1 MNRQGKNR
9 IDYLDY
15 TWNCV
20 KGLCK
25 RGCSYCF
32 MQRYYKRFKLN
43 PKIRL
48 DEKELNRKFPKN
60 SCKIGICFNHDLF
73 GDWIS
78 SEWIYKIIK
87 RTEENPQHTFIFLT
101 KNPLR
106 YNNFKFPKN
115 CWLGTTVDGTIN
127 TIKNL
132 KYIQS
137 IEHFNL
143 IKFVSF
149 EPLIEITYLKEI
161 DLDFFK
167 KLDWMIVGADTNA
180 DAKKPPL
187 MWCDGFR
194 KLSRRLDIPLWIK
207 DSFINMGYPRT
218 IKEFPKR

>member
-1 MNRQGKNR
+1 MNKQGKGK
-9 IDYLDY
+9 IDYLEWD
-15 TWNCV
+15 WNPV

-25 RGCSYCF
+25 KGCSYCF

-43 PKIRL
+43 PTIRL
-48 DEKELNRKFPKN
+48 DEKELNIKFPKN
-60 SCKIGICFNHDLF
+60 PCKIGVCFNHDLF

-106 YNNFKFPKN
+106 YNDFKFPKN

-127 TIKNL
+127 TINNL
-132 KYIQS
+132 KYIQL
-137 IEHFNL
+137 IEHFDL

-161 DLDFFK
+161 
-167 KLDWMIVGADTNA
+167 
-180 DAKKPPL
+180 
-187 MWCDGFR
+187 
-194 KLSRRLDIPLWIK
+194 
-207 DSFINMGYPRT
+207 
-218 IKEFPKR
+218 